1 VRPDHPAAEP
11 DEKRTAMLHEM
22 FEQQAALTPAVAAL
36 AHDGGADISY
46 AELDGR
52 ANALALRLRESGVT
66 PRTNVALLAR
76 TGPNHVIGML
86 AALKC
91 GAAFTTLDADDPAAR
106 QQHIVDKLTPSALLY
121 DPELRDSAHRLTG
134 QHTRVSATESG
145 GVDHAQQ
152 RHELAGLSPA
162 DTAFIAFTSGSTG
175 RPKGIVQ
182 SHRSFAQF
190 LTWFGRTFD
199 FCPGTRLAQWAAPTY
214 DAAYCEIL
222 GALLFGA
229 TVCLV
234 PRRARNDPAA
244 FLRWGESSRITV
256 LETVPSYAAQ
266 LLKQTESTNTRFWSD
281 LRYVLL
287 AGEELT
293 APLAGGLERV
303 LPADVDIYNLYG
315 PSECVL
321 ATYHRVA
328 PEDLSATS
336 IPIGRAIDG
345 RQLVVLD
352 ETGAECGPGV
362 VGEIC
367 VRSEFLADG
376 YLHDPARTASVFA
389 DRSGLGNGTP
399 SRELHT
405 ADLGRWRAP
414 GVLEWLGRRDNM
426 VKRRGVRIEIE
437 EVERRLRD
445 LPEVSECAVTAIHPD
460 GSDSGIVLVGHIVP
474 AGAEL
479 AGRADAPEH
488 VRRRATSVLPTQLI
502 PDTFVLARG
511 LPKLPNGKL
520 DRNALASVAIRKP
533 EGQTSDSA
541 ALTYTEEQIARIFS
555 AVLGVSSIG
564 GTDDFFNLGGH
575 SLLAMTVLDRIRV
588 STGVD
593 LPMLSIF
600 ERPTVRQLAA
610 LVESHATGQSQALM
624 ESASGTPVEPAS
636 RISREYP
643 LTPGQKAIWVADRLL
658 PGNPAY
664 NVPLIT
670 SIKGPVNVQI
680 LEQCLRG
687 VIERHGILR
696 ASYRF
701 DGLEPVHVIADIIT
715 SPLRIIDLTT
725 HPVDTTSKAAET
737 VVREFTDSPFDLEAG
752 GLIRSALVT
761 LNHDDHILALT
772 MHHLVCDE
780 RSLYVLADDLAA
792 LYESAAD
799 AAALPQS
806 DVQFE
811 QFVASI
817 GARPGAGP
825 GAGPDAEAGTG
836 QPHQRSASPAQLRRA
851 ASGVPAYRIRGVLS
865 QRQTTAIRSLASRTG
880 ATLFSTL
887 LTCFGAALRGQPSAR
902 TPLVLDVPV
911 SGRPEAFSRCVGCFI
926 DTAHVSVAPDRGA
939 TFRQLLKSMHSQLAA
954 ADSAATD
961 GRAAS
966 DAAALFTVHSGATPF
981 VQLADLSCAPYVMDR
996 NTAKYGLGFYWRDDA
1011 VTLSYIVEYATDLYS
1026 RGEIDDLI
1034 ARYDEL
1040 IDQVCVDPDVPPIR
1054 SGSHL

>member
-1 VRPDHPAAEP
+1 
-11 DEKRTAMLHEM
+11 MLHQM
-22 FEQQAALTPAVAAL
+22 FEQQAALTPTVAAL
-36 AHDGGADISY
+36 AYDGDAEITY
-46 AELDGR
+46 AELDRR
-52 ANALALRLRESGVT
+52 ANALAQRLRESGVT
-66 PRTNVALLAR
+66 PKTNVALLAR

-86 AALKC
+86 AVLKC
-91 GAAFTTLDADDPAAR
+91 GAAFATLDADDPTTR
-106 QQHIVDKLTPSALLY
+106 QQHIVDQLAPSALLF
-121 DPELRDSAHRLTG
+121 DPELRDIAHRLTG
-134 QHTRVSATESG
+134 QHSRVTLTESG
-145 GVDHAQQ
+145 DLDHAHE
-152 RHELAGLSPA
+152 RHELTGLSPA

-190 LTWFGRTFD
+190 LIWFGRIFN

-222 GALLFGA
+222 GGLLFGA

-266 LLKQTESTNTRFWSD
+266 LLKQIGSTNTRFWSD

-287 AGEELT
+287 AGEELA

-321 ATYHRVA
+321 ATYHRVV

-362 VGEIC
+362 IGEIC

-376 YLHDPARTASVFA
+376 YLHDPARTASVFT
-389 DRSGLGNGTP
+389 RCSGPGSGTP

-405 ADLGRWRAP
+405 ADLGRRRAS

-460 GSDSGIVLVGHIVP
+460 GPDSGIILVGHIVLA
-474 AGAEL
+474 AGAEM
-479 AGRADAPEH
+479 AGGAGAPEH
-488 VRRRATSVLPTQLI
+488 VRRRATSVLPTQMI
-502 PDTFVLARG
+502 PDTFVLASG

-520 DRNALASVAIRKP
+520 DRNALTSVAIRKP
-533 EGQTSDSA
+533 DSQTSDSG
-541 ALTYTEEQIARIFS
+541 ALTYTEEQVARIFS
-555 AVLGVSSIG
+555 TVLGVSSISA
-564 GTDDFFNLGGH
+564 TDDFFNLGGH

-610 LVESHATGQSQALM
+610 LVESLATGQSQAPVGP
-624 ESASGTPVEPAS
+624 ASGMGH
-636 RISREYP
+636 EYP
-643 LTPGQKAIWVADRLL
+643 LTPGQEAIWVADCLL

-670 SIKGPVNVQI
+670 SIKGPVNTQI
-680 LEQCLRG
+680 LDQCLRG
-687 VIERHGILR
+687 VIARHDILR
-696 ASYRF
+696 SSYRF
-701 DGLEPVHVIADIIT
+701 DGLSPVHVIADDIA
-715 SPLRIIDLTT
+715 SPLRIIDLTA
-725 HPVDTTSKAAET
+725 HPGDITSKAAES
-737 VVREFTDSPFDLEAG
+737 VVREIIDSPFDLEAG

-761 LNHDDHILALT
+761 LNPDDHILALA
-772 MHHLVCDE
+772 MHHIVCDE

-792 LYESAAD
+792 LYESVVAD
-799 AAALPQS
+799 APAPAPP

-811 QFVASI
+811 QFVTRH
-817 GARPGAGP
+817 ARA
-825 GAGPDAEAGTG
+825 DAG
-836 QPHQRSASPAQLRRA
+836 QPQQQNASPAQLRRA
-851 ASGVPAYRIRGVLS
+851 AAGVPARRIRGVLS
-865 QRQTTAIRSLASRTG
+865 ERQTAAIRSLASSTG
-880 ATLFSTL
+880 GTPFTTL
-887 LTCFGAALRGQPSAR
+887 LTCFGAALLGQASAR
-902 TPLVLDVPV
+902 TPLVIDVPV

-926 DTAHVSVAPDRGA
+926 DTAHIGFTPDLGA
-939 TFRQLLKSMHSQLAA
+939 TFRQLLKSTHSQLAA
-954 ADSAATD
+954 VGSGAAD
-961 GRAAS
+961 GRSAS
-966 DAAALFTVHSGATPF
+966 DAAALFTVHAGATPL
-981 VQLADLSCAPYVMDR
+981 VQLADLGCAPYVLDR

-1011 VTLSYIVEYATDLYS
+1011 VTLSYIVEHAADLYS
-1026 RGEIDDLI
+1026 RGDIDDLI
-1034 ARYDEL
+1034 ARYGEL
-1040 IDQVCVDPDVPPIR
+1040 IDQVCVDPEIPPIR
-1054 SGSHL
+1054 SRSHR